1 MDMEF
6 QMEPGLRQTGIFV
19 RDASRVKE
27 GDRRSMNQF
36 EKYVQDSDKDTNQER
51 STNGGQIVY
60 TESDL
65 KTYFNLRV
73 LASIPDTD
81 RFEIQGD

>member
-1 MDMEF
+1 
-6 QMEPGLRQTGIFV
+6 
-19 RDASRVKE
+19 
-27 GDRRSMNQF
+27 MNQF